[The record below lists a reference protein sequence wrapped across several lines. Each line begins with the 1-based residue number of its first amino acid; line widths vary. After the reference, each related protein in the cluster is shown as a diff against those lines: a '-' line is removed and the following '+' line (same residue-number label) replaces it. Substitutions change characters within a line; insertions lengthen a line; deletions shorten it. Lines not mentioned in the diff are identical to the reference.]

1 MTWTRQRRLISILM
15 AAQPLTIFPGLLLAV
30 SVALQASGQPQSS
43 VTSEISQSTY
53 FWRSQDLGGTA
64 QLVTLFCRFKDPAE
78 APEGTPLVAVLRDTL
93 GDTNPT
99 NDRLTEVWLLTY
111 EKPDITQRVLSAVP
125 FFYWH
130 VGDGLKSTSQHDTSP
145 LLNLAEP
152 EHPVMADIS
161 RDLLQ
166 WTMLDP
172 STTPIRATSRAYRT
186 NEVDHERLHLEEAIS
201 YLRQAPV
208 SNDESALTRTQ
219 VDTMI
224 ARLELR
230 KKLLGGFVNEREA
243 ARLGAGARDQQER
256 IRSRNWEL
264 LRQCAEKTGLIF
276 ESLQLG
282 STSGEYAI
290 LWFPL
295 KEPSEPAGTS
305 LGAIWKL
312 LNIKNPYQDER
323 LQNWRGPIFTRSVD
337 DDGRLQE
344 ASGSGS
350 KSIQL
355 VPLGMYSLNYP
366 KVPLLLIDFR
376 DKLHVR
382 WHEMTQRSIN
392 EITAGVIGIS
402 HFTNWYYYVGA
413 DLYDFWASR
422 HGVAVDQSTRL
433 DCYSEFRVELTLD
446 RHLDPSLRREMQER
460 IKSLEINPLEG
471 NPRQELATARVRFA
485 NLEQEAGPNGLLLKR
500 INKDRREEL
509 ASFGASKKALARD
522 EMLHTLSLGTYT
534 HRTKEDAEELA
545 RLDSYRRVQYQ
556 LNFLDSLVKDGT
568 QPEVSFDSVRIRAS
582 IEELKA
588 LMPQV
593 QSAQVRARATLTLDG
608 LRDLSQDVVLQADC
622 SQAVA
627 AIRANTGLPQP
638 ESTPGTTTGVGA
650 PGVAL
655 ELIAPQPLQ

>member
-1 MTWTRQRRLISILM
+1 M